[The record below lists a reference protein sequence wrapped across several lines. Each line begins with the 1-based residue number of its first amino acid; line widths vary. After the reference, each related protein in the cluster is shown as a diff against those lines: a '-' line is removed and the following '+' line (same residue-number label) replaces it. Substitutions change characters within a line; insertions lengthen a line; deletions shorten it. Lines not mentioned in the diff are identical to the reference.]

1 LPGNSNWGSTRC
13 ANGRVENG
21 VGYVKKNFLNGLA
34 LSDFQFVNPAA
45 RAWLDTV
52 ANVRVHGQT
61 HPTPQALFAQ
71 EKLQPLHPLPYE
83 AAGLDTVRV
92 NSQFR
97 IQVDGNQYSVPCQ

>member
-61 HPTPQALFAQ
+61 HQTPQALFAQ